1 MRNSWS
7 RACCACLAVTKQRL
21 HYVLSQGQPGRG
33 GTRETQG
40 RNVARKHQ
48 ETEAVEASALDPVSP
63 ECDLG
68 EPGTVT
74 PSEQSPGV
82 RDRESSS
89 PTLVLTL
96 RSLVF
101 PSRKQTSFFF
111 FKLMIYTAFLDGQRN
126 SDDIQSSREASPF
139 S

>member
-1 MRNSWS
+1 M
-7 RACCACLAVTKQRL
+7 
-21 HYVLSQGQPGRG
+21 
-33 GTRETQG
+33 
-40 RNVARKHQ
+40 ARKHQ

-126 SDDIQSSREASPF
+126 SDNIQSSREASPF